1 MPKHQQGKSMTS
13 IACTLS
19 SGEFSCEVLVPADLF
34 YNLAVTEWM
43 KKQGD
48 QEFLWKQRLTTES
61 IVVEVGGF
69 LGVWASV
76 ISEKFNPT
84 IYVLEPSN
92 VYASRLGDRFFGNEK
107 IKILPY
113 GLGQP
118 GIIEFS
124 HDGAGSGLYAKKG
137 AATESVIIKSFDQFF
152 LENDLRQIDL
162 MQVNIEGS
170 EYDLIPQILSSSFRR
185 RIIKIQIQFHLNV
198 DDAIEKRNA
207 IRLELAK
214 THTEI
219 FCYPFVWEAWEL
231 KVD

>member
-1 MPKHQQGKSMTS
+1 MKS

-19 SGEFSCEVLVPADLF
+19 SGEFSCDVLVPEELF
-34 YNLAVTEWM
+34 YNLAVAEWM
-43 KKQGD
+43 NKQGD
-48 QEFLWKQRLTTES
+48 QEFLWKQRLTEES
-61 IVVEVGGF
+61 VVVEVGGF
-69 LGVWASV
+69 LGVWTSV

-84 IYVLEPSN
+84 IYVLEPSG
-92 VYASRLGDRFFGNEK
+92 VYASKLGDKFSDNNK

-124 HDGAGSGLYAKKG
+124 HDGAGSGLYSKKG
-137 AATESVIIKSFDQFF
+137 DATELVVIKSFDQFF
-152 LENDLRQIDL
+152 LENGLRQVDL
-162 MQVNIEGS
+162 MQVNVEGS
-170 EYDLIPQILSSSFRR
+170 EYDLIPQILTSSFRR

-198 DDAIEKRNA
+198 DGAIEKRNA

-214 THTEI
+214 THNEI

-231 KVD
+231 KAD